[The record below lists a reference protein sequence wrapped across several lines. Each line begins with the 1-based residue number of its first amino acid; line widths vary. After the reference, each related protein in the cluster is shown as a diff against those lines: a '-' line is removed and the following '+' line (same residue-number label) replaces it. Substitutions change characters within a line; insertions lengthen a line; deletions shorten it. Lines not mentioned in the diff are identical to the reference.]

1 MRGEQRHVILVGLP
15 GSGKSTVGPLVATA
29 LGAPFIDLDRVIA
42 NRAGKTIAQI
52 FAETGESGF
61 RALER
66 EEMER
71 MLAGRPSV
79 IAAGGGWAAQP
90 GNLESVGKGAL
101 TVYLRVSPEVA
112 ASRTA
117 TTPDARPLLSG
128 GDAGNRLVELL
139 RAREA
144 FYQRSEAAVDA
155 GAQPPASVAQEVA
168 NLARSL
174 GGWY

>member
-1 MRGEQRHVILVGLP
+1 M
-15 GSGKSTVGPLVATA
+15 GPLVAEA
-29 LGAPFIDLDRVIA
+29 LGAPFVDLDRVIA
-42 NRAGKTIAQI
+42 DRAGQTTAQV

-66 EEMER
+66 DEMR
-71 MLAGRPSV
+71 RAIAGTPSV

-90 GNLESVGKGAL
+90 GNLESVEKRAL
-101 TVYLRVSPEVA
+101 TVYLRVAPEVA
-112 ASRTA
+112 ASRAA
-117 TTPDARPLLSG
+117 TTPDTRPLLG
-128 GDAGNRLVELL
+128 GGEVRQQMIELL
-139 RAREA
+139 RARQV

-155 GAQPPASVAQEVA
+155 GQPPASVAQEVA

>member
-1 MRGEQRHVILVGLP
+1 M
-15 GSGKSTVGPLVATA
+15 GPLVAKA

-42 NRAGKTIAQI
+42 DRAGQTISQI

-66 EEMER
+66 EEMQR

-90 GNLESVGKGAL
+90 GNLESVGKRAL

-112 ASRTA
+112 ASRT
-117 TTPDARPLLSG
+117 TTPPDARPLLSG
-128 GDAGNRLVELL
+128 GDAGNQLIELL

-144 FYQRSEAAVDA
+144 FYQRSEATVDA
-155 GAQPPASVAQEVA
+155 DAPALASVAGEVA

>member
-1 MRGEQRHVILVGLP
+1 M
-15 GSGKSTVGPLVATA
+15 GPLVAKA

-42 NRAGKTIAQI
+42 DRVGKTISQI
-52 FAETGESGF
+52 FAETGESRF

-66 EEMER
+66 DEMR
-71 MLAGRPSV
+71 RALAGKPCV

-90 GNLESVGKGAL
+90 GNLASVETRAL

-117 TTPDARPLLSG
+117 ATPDTRPLLSG
-128 GDAGNRLVELL
+128 GDAGTRLVELL
-139 RAREA
+139 RAREV
-144 FYQRSEAAVDA
+144 FYQRSEATVDA
-155 GAQPPASVAQEVA
+155 GALPPASVAQEVA